1 MKHIVTILISVLL
14 LTGCGVGNYS
24 VSSGIADQ
32 SSISFT
38 YSDKIPVQVIV
49 DGTTHNVYT
58 VKEKAYKARNMR
70 HTEENT
76 IKLEPGTHDVRVMAN
91 GDEIYSRILFISA
104 SEHRIID
111 L

>member
-91 GDEIYSRILFISA
+91 GDEI
-104 SEHRIID
+104 
-111 L
+111 